1 MRKIFLKLLLAIAGI
16 FVYVILINIISYS
29 MSVSLP
35 STGYASNRYDSGDVV
50 IGLGDSVEVTVTRN
64 RWYGTILENNKQN
77 AESRTL
83 YLLNF
88 ISIPLYSNGK
98 SLFFANLILLVSLL
112 IFLYTSMKWIKKR
125 DMENFGNWGTFS
137 PKSPMDISKRSRIIN
152 RNIHSERRF

>member
-64 RWYGTILENNKQN
+64 RWYGTILENNKEI
-77 AESRTL
+77 A
-83 YLLNF
+83 
-88 ISIPLYSNGK
+88 
-98 SLFFANLILLVSLL
+98 
-112 IFLYTSMKWIKKR
+112 
-125 DMENFGNWGTFS
+125 
-137 PKSPMDISKRSRIIN
+137 
-152 RNIHSERRF
+152 